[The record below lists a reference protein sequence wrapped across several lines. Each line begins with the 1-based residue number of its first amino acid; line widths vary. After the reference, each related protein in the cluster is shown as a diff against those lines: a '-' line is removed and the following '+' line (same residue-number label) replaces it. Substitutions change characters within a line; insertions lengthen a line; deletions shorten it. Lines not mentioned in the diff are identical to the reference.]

1 MNPEEDLPP
10 DVVKVAQ
17 KVVLDLLPTKSRE
30 IYETTYK
37 RFMKWCEEK
46 NIKTYSENVLLVY
59 FADLAKK
66 MKSSILWSQYSMV
79 KAWTTL
85 SSFESNYRKNI
96 VYMSCVKMFFVYS
109 NAFTASTCVS
119 A

>member
-1 MNPEEDLPP
+1 
-10 DVVKVAQ
+10 VAQ

-30 IYETTYK
+30 IYETTYN

-66 MKSSILWSQYSMV
+66 NKTIHIVVAIFNGESD
-79 KAWTTL
+79 
-85 SSFESNYRKNI
+85 FE
-96 VYMSCVKMFFVYS
+96 
-109 NAFTASTCVS
+109 
-119 A
+119 